1 MTQTALQRLYF
12 NWMYR
17 LVLGSDDSFKLLLNH
32 LHQYPFRWSVPM
44 DANRDADGIN
54 LRYRFGYETNTEDYI
69 VAEYLD
75 RDACS
80 VLEMMAALYLRFE
93 EQIEGTECFKPDYKP
108 SGLFRSMLDS
118 LGLSEMTDDNFD
130 EEYIDRIIS
139 RLLDRQYAKDGRGG
153 LFTVNSRRDM
163 PETEIWYQLMF
174 WADENVL

>member
-1 MTQTALQRLYF
+1 MTGATLQRSYF

-17 LVLGSDDSFKLLLNH
+17 LVLGNNDSFKMLLNH

-44 DANRDADGIN
+44 DANREADGIN

-93 EQIEGTECFKPDYKP
+93 EQIEGLECFKPDYQP
-108 SGLFRSMLDS
+108 STLFCHMLES
-118 LGLSEMTDDNFD
+118 LGLSTMTDDNYD
-130 EEYIDRIIS
+130 EEYVDRV
-139 RLLDRQYAKDGRGG
+139 LDRFLDRKYAKNGNGG

-163 PETEIWYQLMF
+163 PSTEIWYQLMY